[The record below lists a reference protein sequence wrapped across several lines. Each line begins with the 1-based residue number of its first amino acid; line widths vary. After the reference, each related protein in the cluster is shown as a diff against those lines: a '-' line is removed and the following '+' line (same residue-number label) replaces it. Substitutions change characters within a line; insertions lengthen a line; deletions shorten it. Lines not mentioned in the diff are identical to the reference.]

1 MSKENGLALL
11 ARLHSTKRKG
21 TTANSL
27 RRHRHNSESIATGDG
42 LFQMPLEEN
51 TDFLYY
57 QSREISMDSA
67 EYLCLNGLLNMPH
80 SCDEDHGLA
89 SGNSKTSP
97 NQQQKHVQE
106 KSLHLP
112 LPCPSPDGR
121 AYHDSEASTPVTRS
135 TKGLSFD
142 VDRIVDDR
150 LRSRLLRNR
159 ACAER
164 SRLRRKAALADAE
177 VLRAKLEGECE
188 VLQEENGALR
198 RQLEL
203 LQVCRICAAV
213 LCVWPR
219 ASALCDIH
227 RFSHALCPEQR
238 RRRASSRSSSR
249 RGPAPRRGTR
259 GGAPAQR
266 EQTEAGS
273 DGVSHERDEPASA
286 PNLKPGSKTG
296 LKNRRRPAPPSGP
309 GPRRPADRADPSPSK
324 LRDGP
329 RRLERIRLGWPDGI
343 RPEGGARE
351 GGARGC
357 ADRDAVEVP
366 GCRCW
371 GRERS
376 EKGAGEKGVGVGG
389 PAAGPAVAACLV
401 QKLKAIKG
409 PAGLC
414 PDGPGDHCA
423 QASRLPSPSQLKVSR
438 RGTQHWET
446 ALGST
451 QVTRPRWR
459 RQWLIWNKARARPQ
473 AGRWQS
479 SFTT

>member
-27 RRHRHNSESIATGDG
+27 RRHRHNSASVANGDD

-57 QSREISMDSA
+57 QSREITMDSA

-188 VLQEENGALR
+188 VLQEENGELR

-249 RGPAPRRGTR
+249 RGPAPRRGR
-259 GGAPAQR
+259 RDGAPAKR
-266 EQTEAGS
+266 EQPDAGS
-273 DGVSHERDEPASA
+273 DGVWHERDEPAGA
-286 PNLKPGSKTG
+286 RKPSSKTS
-296 LKNRRRPAPPSGP
+296 LKSRGRPQ
-309 GPRRPADRADPSPSK
+309 RDRAARPRGAISPDRAGA
-324 LRDGP
+324 RDGQ
-329 RRLERIRLGWPDGI
+329 RLR
-343 RPEGGARE
+343 
-351 GGARGC
+351 
-357 ADRDAVEVP
+357 
-366 GCRCW
+366 RCW
-371 GRERS
+371 RGAGETGEKEARVGREKL
-376 EKGAGEKGVGVGG
+376 KGAGGKEWARGRKVGARCETCERG
-389 PAAGPAVAACLV
+389 A
-401 QKLKAIKG
+401 KLARRECA
-409 PAGLC
+409 P
-414 PDGPGDHCA
+414 PHCA
-423 QASRLPSPSQLKVSR
+423 
-438 RGTQHWET
+438 
-446 ALGST
+446 
-451 QVTRPRWR
+451 
-459 RQWLIWNKARARPQ
+459 AR
-473 AGRWQS
+473 S
-479 SFTT
+479 